1 MMSRIA
7 TGVLVIVVL
16 ATQMTACRST
26 APTGDIA
33 DRERALALLVPAKI
47 EIVAP
52 FTNLKSFAKPGD
64 SDEPDGIE
72 VLLQARNP
80 MGNPGL
86 MIAGQIRVE
95 LYSYVPASANHKG
108 RRLEFWNIEL
118 RTEAEQKAYWN
129 RLTQMYEFRVGVDTR
144 RIPKADRYVLLV
156 TYRSPFDTQLSDELV
171 LSTRP
176 APGAGS

>member
-1 MMSRIA
+1 MMNRIA
-7 TGVLVIVVL
+7 TGVLVMVGL

-26 APTGDIA
+26 ARTGDIA

-52 FTNLKSFAKPGD
+52 FTNLKSFAKTGD
-64 SDEPDGIE
+64 SDGPDGIE
-72 VLLQARNP
+72 VLLQARNA

-108 RRLEFWNIEL
+108 RRLEFWNVEL
-118 RTEAEQKAYWN
+118 RTKDQQKSYWN
-129 RLTQMYEFRVGVDTR
+129 RLTQMYEFRLGVDTG

-156 TYRSPFDTQLSDELV
+156 TYRSPFGSQLSDELV
-171 LSTRP
+171 LSART